1 MFGERVRGG
10 SHEALAQVGISLS
23 VHTTQKREGGRGD
36 GKCPSREAQ
45 VFERAR
51 RGEGE
56 EDRGDIQVQEA

>member
-1 MFGERVRGG
+1 VFGERVRGG

-23 VHTTQKREGGRGD
+23 VHTTQTGEGGRGD

>member
-1 MFGERVRGG
+1 MGRVGR
-10 SHEALAQVGISLS
+10 ISLS
-23 VHTTQKREGGRGD
+23 VHTTQKGEGGRGD

-56 EDRGDIQVQEA
+56 EDRGIFKSKKLEA